1 MNLGSSMRRRRG
13 GPGGERRPD
22 RTSPRAGQFLRSGG
36 WMGIA
41 ALGVILAGV
50 GAGYLYAT
58 QVVFPE
64 PEVAVA
70 DFRDVPDLRSM
81 SIAEVEAALGPE
93 GLVVGR
99 IDSIR
104 HPEIPSGLVF
114 GQTPLPGQLAVEGA
128 PVEVTVSLG
137 PETRPVPDVSRLP
150 AERAV
155 TVLETTGFQVEL
167 DSLETILPA
176 GRVVETSPETGEE
189 VELPSTIRVT
199 VSLGPPLV
207 ELPILLGMVEERALE
222 VLDSLQLEVGAVDRV
237 YRFGTEPGTVLEQMP
252 EAGEVRQGSRVRLV
266 VGSSSFLRESGDGGR

>member
-22 RTSPRAGQFLRSGG
+22 RMSPRAGQFLRSGG
-36 WMGIA
+36 WVGIA
-41 ALGVILAGV
+41 ALGVILAGA

-58 QVVFPE
+58 QIVFPE

-81 SIAEVEAALGPE
+81 SIAEVEAALGLK

-104 HPEIPSGLVF
+104 HPELPSGLVF

-150 AERAV
+150 AE
-155 TVLETTGFQVEL
+155 
-167 DSLETILPA
+167 
-176 GRVVETSPETGEE
+176 
-189 VELPSTIRVT
+189 
-199 VSLGPPLV
+199 
-207 ELPILLGMVEERALE
+207 
-222 VLDSLQLEVGAVDRV
+222 
-237 YRFGTEPGTVLEQMP
+237 
-252 EAGEVRQGSRVRLV
+252 
-266 VGSSSFLRESGDGGR
+266 